1 MGASPQ
7 VPAAAWLWEVRAGRG
22 ARVSWGCGAVCS
34 RCLHKCESHRG
45 RPPGPPSLLGPY
57 SFGTRTP
64 GPLSE
69 NRGPEVRLSPAE
81 GQWLLLSGVLFP
93 RRRAVSPGRAVR
105 GQLRSD
111 SGQNPFSWM
120 AIASACQLCPG
131 SEQRRRNAHPAPIG
145 VPTLSPQSPSC
156 ALLRQL
162 LGLAPSPLSG
172 KTEATTPFRRP
183 RGL

>member
-1 MGASPQ
+1 MRVAQG
-7 VPAAAWLWEVRAGRG
+7 PAA
-22 ARVSWGCGAVCS
+22 
-34 RCLHKCESHRG
+34 
-45 RPPGPPSLLGPY
+45 GPPSLLGPY